1 MIYQHKTSNYVSQSQ
16 LMGSSKFSRKL
27 LRVSPSLISGKQQRW
42 PAYIKKVHKRTV
54 IITDLIH
61 YFQFQAK
68 LLNASFEQCWTVI
81 LRTTTCWA
89 QINWAFEKKTSTEDL
104 LLHMIEKW
112 HLALDDGK
120 SIDVLFINYQKAFD
134 SVSLFYNKLS
144 ACGISC
150 LLYEYIRS
158 YLRNRSQYT
167 VLNRVK
173 SEEKSV
179 WFGAPQGSILG
190 PNLFSVFV
198 NGMPQKS

>member
-1 MIYQHKTSNYVSQSQ
+1 M
-16 LMGSSKFSRKL
+16 
-27 LRVSPSLISGKQQRW
+27 SPSLISGKQQRW

-112 HLALDDGK
+112 YLALDDGK
-120 SIDVLFINYQKAFD
+120 SIDVLFIDYQKAFD
-134 SVSLFYNKLS
+134 SVSHDILRIKLS
-144 ACGISC
+144 ACGISG

-158 YLRNRSQYT
+158 YLRQRSQYT
-167 VLNRVK
+167 VLNGVK
-173 SEEKSV
+173 SESKSV
-179 WFGAPQGSILG
+179 RSL
-190 PNLFSVFV
+190 
-198 NGMPQKS
+198 

>member
-1 MIYQHKTSNYVSQSQ
+1 
-16 LMGSSKFSRKL
+16 
-27 LRVSPSLISGKQQRW
+27 
-42 PAYIKKVHKRTV
+42 
-54 IITDLIH
+54 
-61 YFQFQAK
+61 
-68 LLNASFEQCWTVI
+68 
-81 LRTTTCWA
+81 
-89 QINWAFEKKTSTEDL
+89 
-104 LLHMIEKW
+104 MIEKW

-120 SIDVLFINYQKAFD
+120 SIDVLFIDYQKAFD
-134 SVSLFYNKLS
+134 SVSHDILLSKLS

-179 WFGAPQGSILG
+179 RFGVLQGSILG